1 MVFNPPIR
9 AVDVDVCFRYD
20 AVSPFLE
27 RGWLRVHASGRLSG
41 MTRIQM
47 RSDLQQLLYI
57 LYTRSLISSNFMF
70 SLSLFLFLKISNR
83 L

>member
-1 MVFNPPIR
+1 
-9 AVDVDVCFRYD
+9 
-20 AVSPFLE
+20 
-27 RGWLRVHASGRLSG
+27 

-70 SLSLFLFLKISNR
+70 FLSLFLFLLNTTAGNR
-83 L
+83 LSSLGEIMCGAFFEFDSIYAEKICRD